1 MDDTCF
7 RTLDKIIFSYMVWN
21 VLQAGVYAS
30 SATRLEPAYYA
41 AVNTIVLLRSVEV
54 VYTMPKERKSE
65 YCFFASQIDAS
76 LSVGAY

>member
-1 MDDTCF
+1 
-7 RTLDKIIFSYMVWN
+7 MVWN
-21 VLQAGVYAS
+21 GLQGGVYS
-30 SATRLEPAYYA
+30 CCATRLQLAYYA

-65 YCFFASQIDAS
+65 YCFFASQIDAL